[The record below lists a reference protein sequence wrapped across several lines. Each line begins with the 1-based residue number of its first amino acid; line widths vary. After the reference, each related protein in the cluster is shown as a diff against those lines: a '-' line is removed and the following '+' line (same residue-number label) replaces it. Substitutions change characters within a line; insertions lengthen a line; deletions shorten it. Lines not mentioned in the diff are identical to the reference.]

1 MTGLFA
7 GLVQRGAGIA
17 SPSGVPLLS
26 LRPRSRFEPM
36 LGLPDVDGGESA
48 EAAFAITPSP
58 GTASH
63 IDSAPLNS
71 LTAPAAPAVI
81 EQTLLS
87 ASNALTPPS
96 ESVADQQQPV
106 VASAALMPSDTVLE
120 RSPAPTSGPVA
131 SPVVNSPEPIP
142 GVSSKPEPLASEQFG
157 VAELDETKA
166 EPRGVDRERAAP
178 VRVADVIAPPVPVP
192 MMSPEYEAFSAAAEP
207 EHEATPPQV
216 TIAIERIDIALA
228 PPPAPPAL
236 PRPAI
241 PRTTGFAA
249 YARARRGM
257 PR

>member
-17 SPSGVPLLS
+17 SPTGVPLLS

-36 LGLPDVDGGESA
+36 LGLPDVDSGESA

-58 GTASH
+58 GTPSH
-63 IDSAPLNS
+63 IDRAPLNS

-81 EQTLLS
+81 EQTLFS
-87 ASNALTPPS
+87 ASNASTPLS
-96 ESVADQQQPV
+96 ESGADQPQPV

-131 SPVVNSPEPIP
+131 SPAVNSPEPIP
-142 GVSSKPEPLASEQFG
+142 GVSSKPEPLASEQFAA
-157 VAELDETKA
+157 AELDETKA
-166 EPRGVDRERAAP
+166 EPGGIDRERAAP

-192 MMSPEYEAFSAAAEP
+192 MMLPEYPSYSAAAPSEP
-207 EHEATPPQV
+207 EPPPQV

-228 PPPAPPAL
+228 PPPAPPI
-236 PRPAI
+236 PTRPAI
-241 PRTTGFAA
+241 ARTSGFAA